1 MNTLAAGDWSGVAAA
16 VVAGFFGWMTVRAQA
31 AERHKEELDELE
43 RRYSIALMAIK
54 TYQVMHPD
62 SDVPINPDIAKDM

>member
-1 MNTLAAGDWSGVAAA
+1 
-16 VVAGFFGWMTVRAQA
+16 MTVRAQA

-54 TYQVMHPD
+54 TYQVKYPD